1 MRAAQQEHWA
11 CLKAGQWLKA
21 TNDDGAFSG
30 QPAPDV
36 GSPEP
41 GAGREAFA
49 LVGGDEHAAVL
60 LSDVE
65 RVGGGVC
72 GDGQRTNRSRGLPAS
87 PAVGRALH
95 RTVRPDGER
104 GTGGPGEDPRR
115 DSGRTEG
122 PASVT
127 AALDP
132 ARGGDEQRARVCGV
146 DRDREDIIGGLR
158 ELLPK
163 RPSSLDASRRPDATS

>member
-49 LVGGDEHAAVL
+49 LVGKDPTANAAPAAQA
-60 LSDVE
+60 
-65 RVGGGVC
+65 RIPGG
-72 GDGQRTNRSRGLPAS
+72 TLI
-87 PAVGRALH
+87 GRK
-95 RTVRPDGER
+95 VRPPSPLR
-104 GTGGPGEDPRR
+104 WTPPGVAT
-115 DSGRTEG
+115 S
-122 PASVT
+122 S
-127 AALDP
+127 
-132 ARGGDEQRARVCGV
+132 ARGSAGSTAIE
-146 DRDREDIIGGLR
+146 
-158 ELLPK
+158 K
-163 RPSSLDASRRPDATS
+163 TSSGASESSCHGWR

>member
-1 MRAAQQEHWA
+1 MRAAPQEHWA

-132 ARGGDEQRARVCGV
+132 ARVATSSARGSAGSTAIEKTSSGASESSCQ
-146 DRDREDIIGGLR
+146 
-158 ELLPK
+158 K